1 MEQNT
6 KVDQERMKRSLK
18 KLGEWKKES
27 NDLLEKEFKIYTKRA
42 KEIHPEASR
51 MVEYLRRF
59 SMRGGK
65 RIRPGLIVAGY
76 KAVDGN
82 NHGKITKAAISIE
95 AFQTYVLIHDDVED
109 EDDERRGGPTMHKM
123 YEKLYEEENMIG
135 GKEKYGRNIAIT
147 AGSLAGSYSI
157 DTLAKTDFDPETK
170 VKAIRK
176 LEQIHR
182 YTAAGQTLD
191 HTINHRRIE
200 EVTEKDVLKIHELKT
215 AQYTIAGPLE
225 LGAILG
231 KGTKEQIQTLREFGV
246 KAGKAFQTYDDLLGL
261 YGTKE
266 KLGKPVDSDLKEGKK
281 TLLILKAMEN
291 GNEEQRRKIKQT
303 LGNKNITQKQVEE
316 IRKIVKETGSYE
328 YSKKRVSKMIEES
341 KEALRK
347 SNNIDPEIK
356 DFLLGIADYIITRE
370 V

>member
-1 MEQNT
+1 VNQNME
-6 KVDQERMKRSLK
+6 VDNERMEKSLR
-18 KLGEWKKES
+18 KLGEWKEVV
-27 NDLLEKEFKIYTKRA
+27 NELLEKEFKTYTKRA

-51 MVEYLRRF
+51 MVEYLRNF

-65 RIRPGLIVAGY
+65 RIRPGLVIAGY
-76 KAVDGN
+76 KAVGGN
-82 NHGKITKAAISIE
+82 NHGRITKAAVSLE

-123 YEKLYEEENMIG
+123 YEEVYEKEDMIG

-147 AGSLAGSYSI
+147 AGSLAGSYSV
-157 DTLAKTDFDPETK
+157 DTLSKTDFDAETK
-170 VKAIRK
+170 IKAVRK

-191 HTINHRRIE
+191 HTINHRKTE
-200 EVTEKDVLKIHELKT
+200 EVTEEDVLKIHELKT

-231 KGTKEQIQTLREFGV
+231 KGTKEQIKVLREFGI
-246 KAGKAFQTYDDLLGL
+246 KAGKAFQTYDDMLGL

-281 TLLILKAMEN
+281 TLLILKALEN
-291 GNEEQRRKIKQT
+291 GNEEQKEKIKKA

-316 IRKIVKETGSYE
+316 VRKIVKETGSYE

-341 KEALRK
+341 KEALK
-347 SNNIDPEIK
+347 DSNKINPEIK
-356 DFLLGIADYIITRE
+356 EFLLGIADYIITRE